1 MLTRIDIN
9 ECFTVKS
16 QLGRQT
22 GKTSFLSWT
31 EIKKMNAIANNVQVK
46 EFKGTLSGLRQFLA
60 SESPLKMMKSAFYFT
75 SKALF
80 ILKIFK
86 FLPWRSGHV
95 GKRFDKKD
103 KVNFKFY
110 HVTAWLTT
118 IVIHM
123 LPNIWRSKG
132 NQTKKFDQ

>member
-9 ECFTVKS
+9 ECFTVNS
-16 QLGRQT
+16 QLGRET
-22 GKTSFLSWT
+22 GKTFFLSWT

-60 SESPLKMMKSAFYFT
+60 TESPLKMMKNAFYFT
-75 SKALF
+75 PKALF

-86 FLPWRSGHV
+86 FSSWRSGHV
-95 GKRFDKKD
+95 AKRFDKKD

-110 HVTAWLTT
+110 HATAWLTNNCNT
-118 IVIHM
+118 HVAQY
-123 LPNIWRSKG
+123 LEK
-132 NQTKKFDQ
+132 

>member
-16 QLGRQT
+16 QLGRET
-22 GKTSFLSWT
+22 GKNFFLSWT

-46 EFKGTLSGLRQFLA
+46 EFKGTLSGL
-60 SESPLKMMKSAFYFT
+60 SPLKMMKNAFHFT

-86 FLPWRSGHV
+86 FLSWRSGHV
-95 GKRFDKKD
+95 AKRFDKKD
-103 KVNFKFY
+103 KVSFKFY
-110 HVTAWLTT
+110 HVTAWLTNNCNT
-118 IVIHM
+118 HVAQY
-123 LPNIWRSKG
+123 LEK
-132 NQTKKFDQ
+132 